1 MFLAHTPGA
10 PARAIESEA
19 DADGVA
25 WIDLLNPTPQEQAL
39 ATRICGQ
46 PLPTLDDLNEIESS
60 SRISVRNGAAFLSTP
75 LLKKIGTEFQ
85 TSPVGFILTAER
97 LLTIRYQPYPS
108 FETVAQLVAEH
119 TLPAA
124 VPAAMPAGPGAAP
137 APTPQPAPA
146 PISAPATTPPP
157 NPAPGRESAPGQP
170 HEAHAAGALPRQL
183 APASIG
189 PGEILVALIETIVDR
204 LADILESFGMLLD
217 KLSLDIFRRRQSK
230 PPVRSIAAWQRDL
243 LERVGG
249 AGDLCSRLRDSLLG
263 LERITIFLSESKKDS
278 LALASGLPLTSRRL
292 DTSNSTLPAENAP
305 YALSG
310 ALRARMA
317 TANRDLSS
325 LSDYV
330 SQATSKVEFLLDA
343 TLGFIS
349 IEQNGVMKVLTV
361 VSFIGVAPTLIA
373 GVYGMNFKDIPE
385 LNWSFGYWYSLGL
398 MAASIVLPLLWFWR
412 KGWLGGIK

>member
-1 MFLAHTPGA
+1 MFLAHKPGA

-19 DADGVA
+19 DAHGVA
-25 WIDLLNPTPQEQAL
+25 WIDLLNPTPEEQDL
-39 ATRICGQ
+39 AARICGQ

-75 LLKKIGTEFQ
+75 LLKKTGLEFEAF
-85 TSPVGFILTAER
+85 PVGFVLTAER
-97 LLTIRYQPYPS
+97 LITIRYQPYPS
-108 FETVAQLVAEH
+108 FENVAQLVAEH
-119 TLPAA
+119 TLP
-124 VPAAMPAGPGAAP
+124 P
-137 APTPQPAPA
+137 
-146 PISAPATTPPP
+146 APATTPAPSGMVLTP
-157 NPAPGRESAPGQP
+157 AQRESEAAETAGQAQSPEPAP
-170 HEAHAAGALPRQL
+170 
-183 APASIG
+183 IG
-189 PGEILVALIETIVDR
+189 PGEVLVALIETIVDR
-204 LADILESFGMLLD
+204 LADILESVGMLLD
-217 KLSLDIFRRRQSK
+217 KLSKDIFKRRQNMPK
-230 PPVRSIAAWQRDL
+230 VRSVAAWQREL
-243 LERVGG
+243 LERVGSS
-249 AGDLCSRLRDSLLG
+249 GDLCSRVRDSLLG
-263 LERITIFLSESKKDS
+263 LERITIFLSESKKD
-278 LALASGLPLTSRRL
+278 AMAPASGLPITSRRFEAGV
-292 DTSNSTLPAENAP
+292 TTIPTENAP

-310 ALRARMA
+310 ALRSRMA

-330 SQATSKVEFLLDA
+330 SQAASKVEFLLDA

-398 MAASIVLPLLWFWR
+398 MTASVALPLLWFWR

>member
-1 MFLAHTPGA
+1 MFLAHKPGA

-19 DADGVA
+19 DAHGVA
-25 WIDLLNPTPQEQAL
+25 WIDLLNPTPQEQEL
-39 ATRICGQ
+39 AAKICGQ

-75 LLKKIGTEFQ
+75 LLKKTGLEFEAF
-85 TSPVGFILTAER
+85 PVGFVLTAER
-97 LLTIRYQPYPS
+97 LVTIRYQPYPS
-108 FETVAQLVAEH
+108 FENVAQLVAEH
-119 TLPAA
+119 TLP
-124 VPAAMPAGPGAAP
+124 P
-137 APTPQPAPA
+137 
-146 PISAPATTPPP
+146 APATTPAPSMVLTP
-157 NPAPGRESAPGQP
+157 EQKESDAADASGQAQPLVPAP
-170 HEAHAAGALPRQL
+170 
-183 APASIG
+183 IG
-189 PGEILVALIETIVDR
+189 PGEVLVALIETIVDR
-204 LADILESFGMLLD
+204 LADILESVGMLLD
-217 KLSLDIFRRRQSK
+217 KLSKDIFKRRQNMPK
-230 PPVRSIAAWQRDL
+230 VRSVAAWQREL
-243 LERVGG
+243 LERVGSS
-249 AGDLCSRLRDSLLG
+249 GDLCSRVRDSLLG
-263 LERITIFLSESKKDS
+263 LERITIFLSESKKD
-278 LALASGLPLTSRRL
+278 AMAPASGLPITSRRFEAGV
-292 DTSNSTLPAENAP
+292 TTIPTENAP

-310 ALRARMA
+310 ALRSRMA

-330 SQATSKVEFLLDA
+330 SQAASKVEFLLDA

-398 MAASIVLPLLWFWR
+398 MAASVGLPLLWFWR

>member
-1 MFLAHTPGA
+1 MFLAHKPGA

-19 DADGVA
+19 DAHGVA
-25 WIDLLNPTPQEQAL
+25 WIDLLNPTPQEQEL
-39 ATRICGQ
+39 AAKICGQ

-75 LLKKIGTEFQ
+75 LLKKTGLEFEAF
-85 TSPVGFILTAER
+85 PVGFVLTAER
-97 LLTIRYQPYPS
+97 LVTIRYQPYPS
-108 FETVAQLVAEH
+108 FENVAQLVAEH
-119 TLPAA
+119 TLP
-124 VPAAMPAGPGAAP
+124 P
-137 APTPQPAPA
+137 
-146 PISAPATTPPP
+146 APATTPVPSMVLTP
-157 NPAPGRESAPGQP
+157 EQKESDAADASGQAQTLVPAP
-170 HEAHAAGALPRQL
+170 
-183 APASIG
+183 IG
-189 PGEILVALIETIVDR
+189 PGEVLVALIETIVDR
-204 LADILESFGMLLD
+204 LADILESVGMLLD
-217 KLSLDIFRRRQSK
+217 KLSKDIFKRRQNMPK
-230 PPVRSIAAWQRDL
+230 VRSVAAWQREL
-243 LERVGG
+243 LERVGSS
-249 AGDLCSRLRDSLLG
+249 GDLCSRVRDSLLG
-263 LERITIFLSESKKDS
+263 LERITIFLSESKKD
-278 LALASGLPLTSRRL
+278 AMAPASGLPITSRRFEAGV
-292 DTSNSTLPAENAP
+292 TTIPTENAP

-310 ALRARMA
+310 ALRSRMA

-330 SQATSKVEFLLDA
+330 SQAASKVEFLLDA

-398 MAASIVLPLLWFWR
+398 MAASVGLPLLWFWR

>member
-1 MFLAHTPGA
+1 MFLAHKPGA

-19 DADGVA
+19 DAHGVA
-25 WIDLLNPTPQEQAL
+25 WIDLLNPTPEEQDL
-39 ATRICGQ
+39 AARICGQ

-75 LLKKIGTEFQ
+75 LLKKTGLEFEAF
-85 TSPVGFILTAER
+85 PVGFVLTAER
-97 LLTIRYQPYPS
+97 LITIRYQPYPS
-108 FETVAQLVAEH
+108 FESVAQLVADH
-119 TLPAA
+119 TLPPSPAA
-124 VPAAMPAGPGAAP
+124 TPAPSTVVTPRQEQKEATSPNAPPQQQPQPQPQPQTLVPAP
-137 APTPQPAPA
+137 
-146 PISAPATTPPP
+146 
-157 NPAPGRESAPGQP
+157 
-170 HEAHAAGALPRQL
+170 
-183 APASIG
+183 IG
-189 PGEILVALIETIVDR
+189 PGEVLVALIETIVDR
-204 LADILESFGMLLD
+204 LADILESVGMLLD
-217 KLSLDIFRRRQSK
+217 KLSRDIFKRRQNK
-230 PPVRSIAAWQRDL
+230 PAVRSIAAWQREL
-243 LERVGG
+243 LERVGSS
-249 AGDLCSRLRDSLLG
+249 GDLCSRVRDTLLG
-263 LERITIFLSESKKDS
+263 LERITIFLSESKKDGM
-278 LALASGLPLTSRRL
+278 APASGLPVTSRRFEAGV
-292 DTSNSTLPAENAP
+292 TTLPTDNAP

-310 ALRARMA
+310 ALRSRMA

-330 SQATSKVEFLLDA
+330 SQAASKVEFLLDA

-398 MAASIVLPLLWFWR
+398 MAASVALPLLWFWR

>member
-1 MFLAHTPGA
+1 MFLAHKPGA

-19 DADGVA
+19 EAEGVA
-25 WIDLLNPTPQEQAL
+25 WIDLLNPTQQEQEL
-39 ATRICGQ
+39 AARICGQ

-75 LLKKIGTEFQ
+75 LLKKTGLEFEAF
-85 TSPVGFILTAER
+85 PVGFVLTAER
-97 LLTIRYQPYPS
+97 LVTIRYQPYPS
-108 FETVAQLVAEH
+108 FESVAQLVADH
-119 TLPAA
+119 ILPPAPTSTPAPSTLATPAE
-124 VPAAMPAGPGAAP
+124 AGTTAP
-137 APTPQPAPA
+137 APSDVSRQTLVPAP
-146 PISAPATTPPP
+146 
-157 NPAPGRESAPGQP
+157 
-170 HEAHAAGALPRQL
+170 
-183 APASIG
+183 IG

-204 LADILESFGMLLD
+204 LADILESVGMLLD
-217 KLSLDIFRRRQSK
+217 KLSRDIFKRRQNK
-230 PPVRSIAAWQRDL
+230 PAVRSIAAWQREL
-243 LERVGG
+243 LERVGSS
-249 AGDLCSRLRDSLLG
+249 GDLCSRVRDTLLG
-263 LERITIFLSESKKDS
+263 LERITIFLSESKKDGM
-278 LALASGLPLTSRRL
+278 APASGLPVTSRHFEAGV
-292 DTSNSTLPAENAP
+292 TTLPTENAP

-310 ALRARMA
+310 ALRSRMA

-330 SQATSKVEFLLDA
+330 SQAASKVEFLLDA

-398 MAASIVLPLLWFWR
+398 MAASVALPLLWFWR

>member
-1 MFLAHTPGA
+1 MFLAHKPGA

-19 DADGVA
+19 DAHGVA
-25 WIDLLNPTPQEQAL
+25 WIDLLNPTQEEQEL
-39 ATRICGQ
+39 AAKICGQ

-75 LLKKIGTEFQ
+75 LLKKTGLEFEAF
-85 TSPVGFILTAER
+85 PVGFVLTAER
-97 LLTIRYQPYPS
+97 LVTIRYQPYPS
-108 FETVAQLVAEH
+108 FENVAQLVAEH
-119 TLPAA
+119 TLP
-124 VPAAMPAGPGAAP
+124 P
-137 APTPQPAPA
+137 
-146 PISAPATTPPP
+146 APATTPAPSMVLTP
-157 NPAPGRESAPGQP
+157 EQRESDAADASGQARPLEPAP
-170 HEAHAAGALPRQL
+170 
-183 APASIG
+183 IG
-189 PGEILVALIETIVDR
+189 PGEVLMALIETIVDR
-204 LADILESFGMLLD
+204 LADILESVGMLLD
-217 KLSLDIFRRRQSK
+217 KLSKDIFKRRQNMPK
-230 PPVRSIAAWQRDL
+230 VRSVAAWQREL
-243 LERVGG
+243 LERVGSS
-249 AGDLCSRLRDSLLG
+249 GDLCSRVRDSLLG
-263 LERITIFLSESKKDS
+263 LERITIFLSESKKDGM
-278 LALASGLPLTSRRL
+278 APASGLPITSRRFEAGV
-292 DTSNSTLPAENAP
+292 TTIPTENAP

-310 ALRARMA
+310 ALRSRMA

-330 SQATSKVEFLLDA
+330 SQAASKVEFLLDA

-398 MAASIVLPLLWFWR
+398 MAASVGLPLLWFWR

>member
-19 DADGVA
+19 DANGVA

-39 ATRICGQ
+39 AARICGQ

-97 LLTIRYQPYPS
+97 LITIRYQPYPS
-108 FETVAQLVAEH
+108 FETIAQLVAEH
-119 TLPAA
+119 ALPAA
-124 VPAAMPAGPGAAP
+124 
-137 APTPQPAPA
+137 TPQPTPAPA
-146 PISAPATTPPP
+146 ADTAISPAS
-157 NPAPGRESAPGQP
+157 NPAPGQP
-170 HEAHAAGALPRQL
+170 HEAHAAGALPRHL

-278 LALASGLPLTSRRL
+278 LALASGLPLTNRRFEAGI
-292 DTSNSTLPAENAP
+292 STLPTENAP

-310 ALRARMA
+310 ALRTRMA

-385 LNWSFGYWYSLGL
+385 LSWSFGYWYSLGL
-398 MAASIVLPLLWFWR
+398 MAASIALPLLWFWR

>member
-1 MFLAHTPGA
+1 MFLAHKPGA

-19 DADGVA
+19 DAHGVA

-39 ATRICGQ
+39 ATSICGQ

-75 LLKKIGTEFQ
+75 LLKKTGLEFQ
-85 TSPVGFILTAER
+85 ASPVGFILTADR
-97 LLTIRYQPYPS
+97 LITIRYQPYPS
-108 FETVAQLVAEH
+108 FENVAQLVADH
-119 TLPAA
+119 TLPPSPAAATSSPNAA
-124 VPAAMPAGPGAAP
+124 V
-137 APTPQPAPA
+137 TPDKTTSPAPA
-146 PISAPATTPPP
+146 SVATTQALV
-157 NPAPGRESAPGQP
+157 PAP
-170 HEAHAAGALPRQL
+170 
-183 APASIG
+183 IG
-189 PGEILVALIETIVDR
+189 PGEVLVALIETIVDR
-204 LADILESFGMLLD
+204 LADILENVGMLLE
-217 KLSLDIFRRRQSK
+217 KLSQDIFKRRQNK
-230 PPVRSIAAWQRDL
+230 PAVRSMAAWQREL

-249 AGDLCSRLRDSLLG
+249 SGDLCSRVRDALLG

-278 LALASGLPLTSRRL
+278 MAPASGLPLSSRRFEAGV
-292 DTSNSTLPAENAP
+292 TPLPTENAP

-310 ALRARMA
+310 ALRSRMA

-330 SQATSKVEFLLDA
+330 SQASSKVEFLLDA

-398 MAASIVLPLLWFWR
+398 MAASVALPLLWFWR

>member
-1 MFLAHTPGA
+1 MFLAHKPGA

-19 DADGVA
+19 DAHGVA
-25 WIDLLNPTPQEQAL
+25 WIDLLNPTPQEQDL
-39 ATRICGQ
+39 AAKICGQ

-75 LLKKIGTEFQ
+75 LLKKTGLEFEAF
-85 TSPVGFILTAER
+85 PVGFVLTAER
-97 LLTIRYQPYPS
+97 LVTIRYQPYPS
-108 FETVAQLVAEH
+108 FENVAQLVAEH
-119 TLPAA
+119 TLP
-124 VPAAMPAGPGAAP
+124 P
-137 APTPQPAPA
+137 
-146 PISAPATTPPP
+146 APATTPAPSMVLTP
-157 NPAPGRESAPGQP
+157 EQKESDAADANGQAQTLVPAP
-170 HEAHAAGALPRQL
+170 
-183 APASIG
+183 IG
-189 PGEILVALIETIVDR
+189 PGEVLVALIETIVDR
-204 LADILESFGMLLD
+204 LADILESVGMLLD
-217 KLSLDIFRRRQSK
+217 KLSKDIFKRRQNMPK
-230 PPVRSIAAWQRDL
+230 VRSVAAWQREL
-243 LERVGG
+243 LERVGSS
-249 AGDLCSRLRDSLLG
+249 GDLCSRVRDSLLG
-263 LERITIFLSESKKDS
+263 LERITIFLSESKKD
-278 LALASGLPLTSRRL
+278 AMAPASGLPITSRRFEAGV
-292 DTSNSTLPAENAP
+292 TTIPTENAP

-310 ALRARMA
+310 ALRSRMA

-330 SQATSKVEFLLDA
+330 SQAASKVEFLLDA

-398 MAASIVLPLLWFWR
+398 MAASVGLPLLWFWR

>member
-1 MFLAHTPGA
+1 MFLAHKPGA

-19 DADGVA
+19 DAHGVA
-25 WIDLLNPTPQEQAL
+25 WIDLLNPTPEEQDL
-39 ATRICGQ
+39 AARICGQ

-75 LLKKIGTEFQ
+75 LLKKTGLEFEAF
-85 TSPVGFILTAER
+85 PVGFVLTAER
-97 LLTIRYQPYPS
+97 LITIRYQPYPS
-108 FETVAQLVAEH
+108 FENVAQLVAEH
-119 TLPAA
+119 TLP
-124 VPAAMPAGPGAAP
+124 P
-137 APTPQPAPA
+137 
-146 PISAPATTPPP
+146 APATTPAPSGMVLTP
-157 NPAPGRESAPGQP
+157 AQRESEATETAGQPQSPEPAP
-170 HEAHAAGALPRQL
+170 
-183 APASIG
+183 IG
-189 PGEILVALIETIVDR
+189 PGEVLVALIETIVDR
-204 LADILESFGMLLD
+204 LADILESVGMLLD
-217 KLSLDIFRRRQSK
+217 KLSKDIFKRRQNMPK
-230 PPVRSIAAWQRDL
+230 VRSVAAWQREL
-243 LERVGG
+243 LERVGSS
-249 AGDLCSRLRDSLLG
+249 GDLCSRVRDSLLG
-263 LERITIFLSESKKDS
+263 LERITIFLSESKKD
-278 LALASGLPLTSRRL
+278 AMAPASGLPITSRRFEAGV
-292 DTSNSTLPAENAP
+292 TTIPTENAP

-310 ALRARMA
+310 ALRSRMA

-330 SQATSKVEFLLDA
+330 SQAASKVEFLLDA

-398 MAASIVLPLLWFWR
+398 MTASVALPLLWFWR

>member
-119 TLPAA
+119 TLPSTAPAA
-124 VPAAMPAGPGAAP
+124 VT
-137 APTPQPAPA
+137 APTPASEAAP
-146 PISAPATTPPP
+146 S
-157 NPAPGRESAPGQP
+157 PAPGRESAPGQP
-170 HEAHAAGALPRQL
+170 HEAQSTPGTAHKGP
-183 APASIG
+183 APAFIG
-189 PGEILVALIETIVDR
+189 PGDILVALIETIVDR
-204 LADILESFGMLLD
+204 LADILESFGTLLD
-217 KLSLDIFRRRQSK
+217 KLSLDIFRRKQSK
-230 PPVRSIAAWQRDL
+230 PPVRSIAARQRDL
-243 LERVGG
+243 LERVG
-249 AGDLCSRLRDSLLG
+249 ASGDLCSRLRDSLLG

-292 DTSNSTLPAENAP
+292 DTGNSTLPAENAP

>member
-1 MFLAHTPGA
+1 MFLAHKPGA

-19 DADGVA
+19 DAHGVA
-25 WIDLLNPTPQEQAL
+25 WIDLLNPTPEEQDL
-39 ATRICGQ
+39 AARICGQ

-75 LLKKIGTEFQ
+75 LLKKTGLEFEAF
-85 TSPVGFILTAER
+85 PVGFVLTAER
-97 LLTIRYQPYPS
+97 LITIRYQPYPS
-108 FETVAQLVAEH
+108 FENVAQLVAEH
-119 TLPAA
+119 TLP
-124 VPAAMPAGPGAAP
+124 P
-137 APTPQPAPA
+137 
-146 PISAPATTPPP
+146 APATTPAPSGMVLTP
-157 NPAPGRESAPGQP
+157 AQRESEATETAGQSQSPEPAP
-170 HEAHAAGALPRQL
+170 
-183 APASIG
+183 IG
-189 PGEILVALIETIVDR
+189 PGEVLVALIETIVDR
-204 LADILESFGMLLD
+204 LADILESVGMLLD
-217 KLSLDIFRRRQSK
+217 KLSKDIFKRRQNMPK
-230 PPVRSIAAWQRDL
+230 VRSVAAWQREL
-243 LERVGG
+243 LERVGSS
-249 AGDLCSRLRDSLLG
+249 GDLCSRVRDSLLG
-263 LERITIFLSESKKDS
+263 LERITIFLSESKKD
-278 LALASGLPLTSRRL
+278 AMAPASGLPITSRRFEAGV
-292 DTSNSTLPAENAP
+292 TTIPTENAP

-310 ALRARMA
+310 ALRSRMA

-330 SQATSKVEFLLDA
+330 SQAASKVEFLLDA

-398 MAASIVLPLLWFWR
+398 MTASVALPLLWFWR

>member
-1 MFLAHTPGA
+1 MFLAHKPGA

-19 DADGVA
+19 DAHGVA
-25 WIDLLNPTPQEQAL
+25 WIDLLNPTPEEQDL
-39 ATRICGQ
+39 AARICGQ

-75 LLKKIGTEFQ
+75 LLKKTGLEFEAF
-85 TSPVGFILTAER
+85 PVGFVLTAER
-97 LLTIRYQPYPS
+97 LITIRYQPYPS
-108 FETVAQLVAEH
+108 FENVAQLVAEH
-119 TLPAA
+119 TLP
-124 VPAAMPAGPGAAP
+124 P
-137 APTPQPAPA
+137 
-146 PISAPATTPPP
+146 APATTPAPSSMVLTP
-157 NPAPGRESAPGQP
+157 AQRESEATETTGQTQSPEPAP
-170 HEAHAAGALPRQL
+170 
-183 APASIG
+183 IG
-189 PGEILVALIETIVDR
+189 PGEVLVALIETIVDR
-204 LADILESFGMLLD
+204 LADILESVGMLLD
-217 KLSLDIFRRRQSK
+217 KLSKDIFKRRQNMPK
-230 PPVRSIAAWQRDL
+230 VRSVAAWQREL
-243 LERVGG
+243 LERVGSS
-249 AGDLCSRLRDSLLG
+249 GDLCSRVRDSLLG
-263 LERITIFLSESKKDS
+263 LERITIFLSESKKD
-278 LALASGLPLTSRRL
+278 AMAPASGLPITSRRFEAGV
-292 DTSNSTLPAENAP
+292 TTIPTENAP

-310 ALRARMA
+310 ALRSRMA

-330 SQATSKVEFLLDA
+330 SQAASKVEFLLDA

-398 MAASIVLPLLWFWR
+398 MTASVALPLLWFWR